1 MFAYN
6 PQVNDRSGEIYGAHQ
21 VDAAKAQAAG
31 MQSFGKSI
39 GDGLQSAGSS
49 IAGGMTKAGET
60 RIASDGVNAKFDM
73 LKGIKKSDGSNLIS
87 QDIIDKFDTMPLGKR
102 QGIVSTA
109 DSLMDY
115 DLKQWMYGVQ
125 YNAQNNRLTQAQ
137 LQNQVPANQQPYTP
151 PAQQA
156 NPAGN
161 INMNFVTQPQQQQ

>member
-1 MFAYN
+1 
-6 PQVNDRSGEIYGAHQ
+6 
-21 VDAAKAQAAG
+21 
-31 MQSFGKSI
+31 
-39 GDGLQSAGSS
+39 
-49 IAGGMTKAGET
+49 
-60 RIASDGVNAKFDM
+60 
-73 LKGIKKSDGSNLIS
+73 
-87 QDIIDKFDTMPLGKR
+87 MPLGKR

-156 NPAGN
+156 NPAGGVQYQ
-161 INMNFVTQPQQQQ
+161 FVK

>member
-1 MFAYN
+1 MQYAPPISTN
-6 PQVNDRSGEIYGAHQ
+6 IGTILANAGGN
-21 VDAAKAQAAG
+21 AADSYMQG
-31 MQSFGKSI
+31 MKQFSEGI
-39 GDGLQSAGSS
+39 GDGISSAGSS
-49 IAGGMTKAGET
+49 IAGGITKAGET

-87 QDIIDKFDTMPLGKR
+87 QDTIDKFDTMPLGKR